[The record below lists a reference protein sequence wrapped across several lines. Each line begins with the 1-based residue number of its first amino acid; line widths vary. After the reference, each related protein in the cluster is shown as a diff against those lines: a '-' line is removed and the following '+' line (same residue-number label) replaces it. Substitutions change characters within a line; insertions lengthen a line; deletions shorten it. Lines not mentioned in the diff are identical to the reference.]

1 MSSPNIEPFR
11 FLEIT
16 QLMVKIQISEI
27 FQVYCTVRKVL
38 ADFAVCYQCRSCKAL
53 CDEKFRQIE
62 GIDKK
67 KNLVTYIELSI
78 KDIS

>member
-16 QLMVKIQISEI
+16 QLIVKIQIPEI

-38 ADFAVCYQCRSCKAL
+38 ADFAVFLPMSQLQSSYVMKSFVK
-53 CDEKFRQIE
+53 
-62 GIDKK
+62 
-67 KNLVTYIELSI
+67 
-78 KDIS
+78 